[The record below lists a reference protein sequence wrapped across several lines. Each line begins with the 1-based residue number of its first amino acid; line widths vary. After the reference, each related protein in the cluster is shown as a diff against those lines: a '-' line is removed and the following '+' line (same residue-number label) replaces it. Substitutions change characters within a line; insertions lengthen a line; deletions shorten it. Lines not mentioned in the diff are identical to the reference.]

1 VETRAGPA
9 SGPFPAVLEVEDLHL
24 AARTFVAAAD
34 PHAAEQLD
42 LSGIDKVRRFP
53 HGLRR

>member
-1 VETRAGPA
+1 
-9 SGPFPAVLEVEDLHL
+9 VEDLHETTRAL
-24 AARTFVAAAD
+24 TAGVD